1 MQETKKKKYYGY
13 IVVLWMAL
21 LMLPG
26 SLIMSAASIFYTPVT
41 EELGVSLAA
50 FGMNLT
56 IVQLVCAFAC
66 PTLFTP
72 LAKKIKLRW
81 LLALSM
87 VLEAVAFA
95 IRAVATNI
103 WTFYFSSV
111 LISLPMG
118 LLFNVCLPIVANTW
132 FPKKVGL
139 AIGVMG
145 CTQGLGG
152 MLFSSIGGALIGS
165 HGWRFTTW
173 IWVLVCVIAAPITA
187 LIMRDT
193 PEEVGQKAPGTED
206 VAVAGGSAATELT
219 GMSRVEALKSPAFWL
234 CALAIAVGSF
244 ACNVHSFINPYCLSV
259 GMSSALSG
267 FISGLIQAG
276 VFCNK
281 LLLGWIC
288 DKFGAKVGAL
298 YYTIGGM
305 LCFTIIL
312 LSQGA
317 TALVALGCFL
327 IGPLYASANLY
338 GPILVKY
345 MFGQKDFSNIWALT
359 VMIFCTSGALGSTLW
374 GLILE
379 VIDYS
384 GAFKIAIALVAL
396 VLLMLLS
403 VFSMRKNLVK
413 KWTPSK

>member
-1 MQETKKKKYYGY
+1 MQKSNKKYYGY

-41 EELGVSLAA
+41 QELGVSLAA
-50 FGMNLT
+50 FGVNLT
-56 IVQLVCAFAC
+56 IIQLVCAFAC

-87 VLEAVAFA
+87 ILEAVSFA

-103 WTFYFSSV
+103 WMFYLSSV

-152 MLFSSIGGALIGS
+152 LLFSSIGGALIGS

-173 IWVLVCVIAAPITA
+173 IWVLVCVVAAPITA
-187 LIMRDT
+187 LIMRDN
-193 PEEVGQKAPGTED
+193 PAEVGQVAPGAEEATSSTS
-206 VAVAGGSAATELT
+206 SANLT
-219 GMSRVEALKSPAFWL
+219 GLSRGAALKSPVFWL
-234 CALAIAVGSF
+234 CALAIAIGSF
-244 ACNVHSFINPYCLSV
+244 ACNVNTYINPYCLSV
-259 GMSSALSG
+259 GMSPALSG

-338 GPILVKY
+338 GPILVKH

-359 VMIFCTSGALGSTLW
+359 VSIFCTSGALGSTLW
-374 GLILE
+374 GVLLE
-379 VIDYS
+379 IIDYS
-384 GAFKIAIALVAL
+384 GAFKLAIALVAL
-396 VLLMLLS
+396 VLVMLLCA
-403 VFSMRKNLVK
+403 FSMRKKLVSRWETAK
-413 KWTPSK
+413 